1 MKPHLRRWPLFPK
14 EGVLDSTC
22 GDDRH
27 DSATH
32 YLKWKFFQ
40 KKVSQK
46 QHVVIIGMT
55 QLHIIFKV
63 KMFSEEGV
71 SETTCGDERDDPAAS
86 YFK

>member
-1 MKPHLRRWPLFPK
+1 MKIFS
-14 EGVLDSTC
+14 EVGVSETTY
-22 GDDRH
+22 GDNRD

-32 YLKWKFFQ
+32 Y
-40 KKVSQK
+40 S
-46 QHVVIIGMT
+46 
-55 QLHIIFKV
+55 IFKV